1 MQPYDHRNITANG
14 VNLHVVHAG
23 PEQGEPL
30 ILLHGFPEFWYGWR
44 KQIEYFSAR
53 GFRLIVPDQRGYNQS
68 DKPQGIAAYNLDLL
82 AADIVGLMDAGG
94 YDRVNLVGHD
104 WGAFVAWWIG
114 IKYPQRLK
122 KLVILNVPHP
132 AVFSRY
138 IRSHPA
144 QMRKSWYI
152 FAMQLPWLPEKL
164 LSANQY
170 ASLASA
176 ITSSANPGAFTEAD
190 LSEYRRAWSQPGAVT
205 GMINWYRAIY
215 RSKAQ
220 PPASVRVTV
229 PTHIIWGKR
238 DHVLSWQMAE
248 ESLKFCDDGRLEFI
262 DTATH
267 WVQHEEPERVNSLIE
282 GFLGA

>member
-1 MQPYDHRNITANG
+1 MQPYDHRNITTNG

-44 KQIEYFSAR
+44 KQIEYFAAR

-94 YDRVNLVGHD
+94 YDKVNLVGHD
-104 WGAFVAWWIG
+104 WGAFVAWWIA

-132 AVFSRY
+132 SVFSQY
-138 IRSHPA
+138 LRSHPA
-144 QMRKSWYI
+144 QMLKSWYV

-164 LSANQY
+164 LSRSNH
-170 ASLASA
+170 ASLTSA
-176 ITSSANPGAFTEAD
+176 LTSTANPGTFTPED
-190 LSEYRRAWSQPGAVT
+190 IREYHRAWSQPGAVT
-205 GMINWYRAIY
+205 SMINWYRATY
-215 RSKAQ
+215 RSRPQ
-220 PPASVRVTV
+220 RPANARVTV
-229 PTHIIWGKR
+229 PTHIIWGR
-238 DHVLSWQMAE
+238 HDRFLSWQMAE

-267 WVQHEEPERVNSLIE
+267 WVQHEEPERVNRLIE
-282 GFLGA
+282 EFLGA